1 MKNYKMHTSSS
12 LSSTSITSSSRR
24 RFASSISSGDARLF
38 SLWMRIAAMQTCS
51 ESHDFACCSIAS
63 SLAPSPLC
71 KKCKTMTKYNVCK
84 KCVTKC
90 NSRRKVKILNLESKS
105 GIYLSCPIARIGDKP
120 ALPLRKS
127 RHLQR
132 KSITKCNTCSGG
144 RGEHVFWCRG

>member
-1 MKNYKMHTSSS
+1 MDGGALYTVQNHEMHTSSS
-12 LSSTSITSSSRR
+12 LSLTSITSSSRR

-71 KKCKTMTKYNVCK
+71 KKQR
-84 KCVTKC
+84 KC
-90 NSRRKVKILNLESKS
+90 NSRTKVKILNLENKS

-120 ALPLRKS
+120 ALCLRKS